1 MRVRLVSDESGV
13 ALGLAVI
20 MVVLVGVM
28 GAGLLTLVAANLQ
41 AVVAINR
48 GQQAFEMSEAGVE
61 VAKARLAESPG
72 PAGFALEDL
81 DGDPATGDSAAV
93 EVEELPGT
101 DTGTGTF
108 RVVSVG
114 RYADARRAIEA
125 TFDTADGEPRQLTWR
140 ECYSASCDL

>member
-1 MRVRLVSDESGV
+1 VSDESGV

-41 AVVAINR
+41 TVVAINR

-61 VAKARLAESPG
+61 V
-72 PAGFALEDL
+72 EDL
-81 DGDPATGDSAAV
+81 PD
-93 EVEELPGT
+93 
-101 DTGTGTF
+101 TGTF

-114 RYADARRAIEA
+114 RYADARRVIEA
-125 TFDTADGEPRQLTWR
+125 TLDVVDGEPRTMTWR
-140 ECYSASCDL
+140 WAFAVMG